1 MKNKRRVG
9 VKDRW
14 EEGRDRA
21 VSLKIREINS
31 YLIVQ
36 VQDCEILGTEMENK
50 DFLIIDITCLRNYL
64 YIQVNV
70 PTKICTFKAEILEIG
85 LK

>member
-36 VQDCEILGTEMENK
+36 VQDCEILGTEMEKK
-50 DFLIIDITCLRNYL
+50 DFFIIDITCLRNY
-64 YIQVNV
+64 
-70 PTKICTFKAEILEIG
+70 
-85 LK
+85 